1 MDDLYTKV
9 LSAYERS
16 SPVLAVVGLAIV
28 LYHGLRW
35 LGSAFTMFRAFVAPR
50 FVGPVVNFKQMGE
63 WAAITGATDGI
74 GKCYAEQLAE
84 KGMNIILL
92 SRNPDKLKRVA
103 TEIEER
109 FRVKTKIVPFN
120 FTNPLQKYEA
130 LKTTLA
136 GYDIGVLVNNVGISH
151 PSLPLLYVKDQVIED
166 MIACN
171 IRGAIQ
177 MTKFVLPGMV
187 EKGRGVIINNASML
201 GTMPLPYLSTYSGTK
216 ACLDFFTR
224 GLQNE
229 FGQKGIII
237 QSLLP
242 FWVIT
247 NMVPKDWK
255 PTFFTPLADDY
266 VRAALGTVGVL
277 DRTTGYFPHTIQR
290 WLFSKLSDYQHY
302 MIMKKALEEARDK
315 NVKDLENPNTQ
326 APAFSNSVT
335 KS

>member
-1 MDDLYTKV
+1 
-9 LSAYERS
+9 
-16 SPVLAVVGLAIV
+16 
-28 LYHGLRW
+28 
-35 LGSAFTMFRAFVAPR
+35 
-50 FVGPVVNFKQMGE
+50 
-63 WAAITGATDGI
+63 
-74 GKCYAEQLAE
+74 
-84 KGMNIILL
+84 
-92 SRNPDKLKRVA
+92 
-103 TEIEER
+103 
-109 FRVKTKIVPFN
+109 KTKIVPFN

-136 GYDIGVLVNNVGISH
+136 GYDIGVLVNNVGITVFNY
-151 PSLPLLYVKDQVIED
+151 LYSVSTQSISQVIED

-277 DRTTGYFPHTIQR
+277 DRTTGYFPHTIQVR
-290 WLFSKLSDYQHY
+290 K
-302 MIMKKALEEARDK
+302 
-315 NVKDLENPNTQ
+315 PGNT
-326 APAFSNSVT
+326 
-335 KS
+335 

>member
-1 MDDLYTKV
+1 MG
-9 LSAYERS
+9 S
-16 SPVLAVVGLAIV
+16 ST
-28 LYHGLRW
+28 R
-35 LGSAFTMFRAFVAPR
+35 PR
-50 FVGPVVNFKQMGE
+50 YQ
-63 WAAITGATDGI
+63 
-74 GKCYAEQLAE
+74 Q
-84 KGMNIILL
+84 
-92 SRNPDKLKRVA
+92 
-103 TEIEER
+103 EER

-136 GYDIGVLVNNVGISH
+136 GYDIGVLVNNVGMGH
-151 PSLPLLYVKDQVIED
+151 LPLPFLYAKDQVIED

-187 EKGRGVIINNASML
+187 EKGRGVIINNASVL
-201 GTMPLPYLSTYSGTK
+201 GTMPLPYLSIYSGTK
-216 ACLDFFTR
+216 AFLDIFTR
-224 GLQNE
+224 CLQNE

-242 FWVIT
+242 CWVIT
-247 NMVPKDWK
+247 NMAPKDWK

-290 WLFSKLSDYQHY
+290 WLVSKLSDYQHY
-302 MIMKKALEEARDK
+302 MLTKEVLEEARDK
-315 NVKDLENPNTQ
+315 HVKDLLDPNIQ
-326 APAFSNSVT
+326 APAFTN
-335 KS
+335 